1 MFFKGYSEQKQNRY
15 ANLEN
20 KERVNG
26 ARAEIIMWEYQHA
39 TYSPKST
46 IYNIF
51 RTFAKKQIQMILER
65 GTPRE
70 ERERATIKEE
80 ISCVTLKFTEYNTK
94 QKD

>member
-1 MFFKGYSEQKQNRY
+1 LFFKGYSEQKQNRY

-20 KERVNG
+20 EERVNSM
-26 ARAEIIMWEYQHA
+26 RAEIIMWEYQHA

-70 ERERATIKEE
+70 ERERESHNKGGNQLRYAKIHR
-80 ISCVTLKFTEYNTK
+80 IQY
-94 QKD
+94 